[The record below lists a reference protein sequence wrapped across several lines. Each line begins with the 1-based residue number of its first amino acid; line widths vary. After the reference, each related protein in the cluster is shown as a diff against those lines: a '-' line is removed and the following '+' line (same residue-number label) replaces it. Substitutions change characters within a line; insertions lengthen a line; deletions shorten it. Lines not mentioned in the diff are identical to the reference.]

1 MEMDIGPLIGI
12 WLQSFIV
19 QIVSMALGIIVFV
32 VVYGRMVEI
41 FVLTSLAPIPFA
53 TLSSR
58 EFGSMGQNYFKSLC
72 ALAFQGF
79 LILVCI
85 AIYAVLAQSIVTSD
99 DPLNAVWLMLAYTI
113 LLCFTLFKTGSVAK
127 AIFGTH

>member
-1 MEMDIGPLIGI
+1 MVNSAGGLIGGSTAITPEILDTFRDSLMEMDIGPLIGL

-19 QIVSMALGIIVFV
+19 QITSIALGIIVFV

-58 EFGSMGQNYFKSLC
+58 EFGSM
-72 ALAFQGF
+72 
-79 LILVCI
+79 
-85 AIYAVLAQSIVTSD
+85 
-99 DPLNAVWLMLAYTI
+99 
-113 LLCFTLFKTGSVAK
+113 
-127 AIFGTH
+127 